1 MEMRGVGADLH
12 KKQVFKSFEFEKKKT
27 KKNKNLL
34 HVLKAQKHQK
44 KNTIYVTKVLKHKKI
59 QCFWLLFAFCSLR
72 DHQGQYSR
80 FKLLTRP
87 RMTVPSVSKQTRD
100 LSHAHQHKW
109 PSLQASP
116 STIHALTFC
125 G

>member
-1 MEMRGVGADLH
+1 MEMRGVGTDLH
-12 KKQVFKSFEFEKKKT
+12 KKQVFKSFELEKKT
-27 KKNKNLL
+27 KNFL
-34 HVLKAQKHQK
+34 HILKAQKPPDK
-44 KNTIYVTKVLKHKKI
+44 KKTIYVTKVLKHKQI

-72 DHQGQYSR
+72 DHQGQYSGY
-80 FKLLTRP
+80 KLLTRP

-125 G
+125 GKQE